1 MLEKFSRTIKVF
13 SLLLVVSMIAVAC
26 GGASPPPVETPVM
39 SIEEAV
45 AQTVAAQN
53 VLELQVEQTVAAALA
68 EQGQGTPAEDGAG
81 AQPVDAGG
89 PDIADPAGG
98 IEPVISV
105 PDPNLA
111 SGTPQLRVN
120 VSSANVRNGPGT
132 NYRPISTLLRDSVV
146 TVIAKNQNGSW
157 FLIEFSGGSRGWIAD
172 SVTDPVV
179 ATDMVSVQVAVTI
192 PAPPTF
198 TPTATATK
206 TAVPTNTPT
215 PTNTAV
221 ATAAATPSVTPTATQ
236 PAPVQTFTQI
246 TVINNSTIEVC
257 FLFIDLSAE
266 PWSSDRLGPNDTLP
280 TGFQIT
286 FDFPPGEYD
295 FMAQD
300 CSGNI
305 VASLFNELVLSP
317 ITWEIR

>member
-1 MLEKFSRTIKVF
+1 MLDKCSRTLKVF
-13 SLLLVVSMIAVAC
+13 ALLLVVSMIAVAC
-26 GGASPPPVETPVM
+26 GGEPPPAEETPEM
-39 SIEEAV
+39 TIEEAV

-53 VLELQVEQTVAAALA
+53 ALELQVEQTVAAALA
-68 EQGQGTPAEDGAG
+68 EQGQGTPTDAGAG
-81 AQPVDAGG
+81 AQPVDEGG

-132 NYRPISTLLRDSVV
+132 IYRPISTLLRDSVV

-157 FLIEFSGGSRGWIAD
+157 FLIEFTGGSRGWIAD

-179 ATDMVSVQVAVTI
+179 AADMVNVQVAVTI

-206 TAVPTNTPT
+206 TAVPTTTPT

-221 ATAAATPSVTPTATQ
+221 ATTAATPTMTATATQ
-236 PAPVQTFTQI
+236 PAPVQTLTQI
-246 TVINNSTIEVC
+246 TVVNNSTIEVC

-266 PWSSDRLGPNDTLP
+266 PWSSDRLGPSDTLP

-300 CSGNI
+300 CSGVVI
-305 VASLFNELVLSP
+305 ADLFNELVISP
-317 ITWEIR
+317 MIWEIR